1 MPRQVSSQIAAW
13 LNDYLRAVM
22 TVIDF
27 DTVPSG
33 TVIDTHYQSYGV
45 TFRARS
51 NSLATNH
58 VYASALDPT
67 PDTRPNVIT
76 LNLPSTS
83 VGFDEATGWIDVTFS
98 VLQQFVSIDTQ
109 AIPGLE
115 NMGML
120 GNNRPYMEVF
130 GDPIQLPGG
139 QQLWSTLATVY
150 SPLGPFDAG
159 FTGWQ
164 QLSYLSAA
172 ATPNIRRI
180 SFSCTRTAG
189 QFVYACFDH
198 LQYAHKFPS
207 NLRLVVG

>member
-1 MPRQVSSQIAAW
+1 MLTQGNLSAW
-13 LNDYLRAVM
+13 LYDYLQSAV

-33 TVIDTHYQSYGV
+33 TIVDAHYQSYGV
-45 TFRARS
+45 TFKARS
-51 NSLATNH
+51 NSLAINH

-76 LNLPSTS
+76 LHKPTAA
-83 VGFDEATGWIDVTFS
+83 VGFDDTTGWIDVTFS
-98 VLQQFVSIDTQ
+98 ELQQFVAIDTQ
-109 AIPGLE
+109 AIPGVE

-139 QQLWSTLATVY
+139 QQLWSTLATVP
-150 SPLGPFDAG
+150 SPLGPLDPG
-159 FTGWQ
+159 FRDWQ
-164 QLSYLSAA
+164 QIPFLSTA
-172 ATPNIRRI
+172 ATANIRRV
-180 SFSCTRTAG
+180 SLSCSRTAG

-198 LQYAHKFPS
+198 LQYAHSFPS
-207 NLRLVVG
+207 NFRLVRV